1 MEHIDDLIDKLD
13 INENLKEKFKICNII
28 WHHKYNNG
36 KLRLKLGSSSVFR
49 KLKVMERHSL
59 LFPTYQPNL
68 ILLGPIPFFLNDI
81 ISLGIIFS
89 ALIIYI
95 FFAHPYYTILIIP
108 VLWIFVGIV
117 ASLSLTKEVFF
128 HKVIKNPMIKKMI
141 LAKEINVI
149 PKEEFINEML
159 AKYKNKSF
167 VSLVLA
173 EFLVFFG
180 LFLVLFC
187 PHILSQLG
195 GSIGVEINKSPNNSY
210 GYIVNLRPNSPAELS
225 GIKAGDYILEVNGK
239 STFNRSQGAI
249 ASSIK
254 GTPGTYVNI
263 KVLRGKKKLDFRIK
277 RTNLKIDWSSF
288 M

>member
-1 MEHIDDLIDKLD
+1 MEHIDDIIDKLD
-13 INENLKEKFKICNII
+13 INDTLKEKFKICNIV
-28 WHHKYNNG
+28 WHHKYNDG
-36 KLRLKLGSSSVFR
+36 KLRFKLGSSPVFR

-68 ILLGPIPFFLNDI
+68 ILLGPISFFLNDI
-81 ISLGIIFS
+81 ISLGIIFL

-95 FFAHPYYTILIIP
+95 THLYYTILIIP
-108 VLWIFVGIV
+108 VLWLWVGIV
-117 ASLSLTKEVFF
+117 ASLSLTREAFF
-128 HKVIKNPMIKKMI
+128 HKVIKNPKIKQMIF
-141 LAKEINVI
+141 AKEINVM

-159 AKYKNKSF
+159 SKYKNKSF
-167 VSLVLA
+167 ISLMLV

-195 GSIGVEINKSPNNSY
+195 GSIGVKIHKSPNNSY
-210 GYIVNLRPNSPAELS
+210 GYIVSLRPNSPAELS

-239 STFNRSQGAI
+239 STFNKSQGAI
-249 ASSIK
+249 VSAIK

-263 KVLRGKKKLDFRIK
+263 RVLRGKEKLGFRIK
-277 RTNLKIDWSSF
+277 RTNVKIDWSPF